1 MWEDVDAF
9 ESGVGG
15 SIDGPSGGLSV
26 RGAEGKEYL
35 QLSKLWMEGKPGS
48 VGRSLGR
55 GQNQG
60 HSGCVE
66 TEISESSA

>member
-1 MWEDVDAF
+1 MDAF

-15 SIDGPSGGLSV
+15 GIDGASGGLSV
-26 RGAEGKEYL
+26 RGGEGKECL

-48 VGRSLGR
+48 GGRSLGR
-55 GQNQG
+55 GQNLG

-66 TEISESSA
+66 TEICESSA